1 MRHLVST
8 KQSVGEREMLGLHFS
23 PFKKK
28 KKKKNTLKKQSALL

>member
-28 KKKKNTLKKQSALL
+28 KKNTLKKQSALL

>member
-1 MRHLVST
+1 MHHLVST

-28 KKKKNTLKKQSALL
+28 KKKNTLKKQSALL